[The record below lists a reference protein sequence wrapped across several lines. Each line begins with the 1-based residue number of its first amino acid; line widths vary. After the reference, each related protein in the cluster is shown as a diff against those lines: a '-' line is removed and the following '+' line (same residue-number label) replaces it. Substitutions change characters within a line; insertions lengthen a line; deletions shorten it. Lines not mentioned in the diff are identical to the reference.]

1 MFSIADIQ
9 TEDDLEGEHEGEE
22 DEAPPA
28 TAMPI
33 RASLS
38 ITKTSGPGAV
48 NVDMICQ
55 EGSFSIENISY
66 YDSAATGTE
75 LTAEADWNRRG
86 LYIGPQVGF
95 SCLIVGL
102 QLTGSTFSLIPST
115 LPSKTHLTHSSL
127 SAVST
132 TASRSSSPSTPPT
145 RSSRYVIFISFLSSI
160 PY

>member
-9 TEDDLEGEHEGEE
+9 TDQEFEDEHEGEE

-48 NVDMICQ
+48 NVDMVCQ

-66 YDSAATGTE
+66 YDDAKTGTD

-86 LYIGPQVGF
+86 LYIGPQVSF
-95 SCLIVGL
+95 PA
-102 QLTGSTFSLIPST
+102 LTLHHTDSKAPS
-115 LPSKTHLTHSSL
+115 
-127 SAVST
+127 V
-132 TASRSSSPSTPPT
+132 
-145 RSSRYVIFISFLSSI
+145 RYARRCCPGRIRRIHRRARHQ
-160 PY
+160 